1 LQEGSVESLYAKKK
15 NELLKLISEIQ
26 TLQINHKMPLDQFK
40 EKLEHNIF
48 NIVVMGQF
56 KRGKTSLINTL
67 IGDDLLPVAVVPL
80 TSIATIITY
89 GEDTKISVCFNDG
102 RCETIE
108 INQLADYV
116 TEKGN
121 PKNIKDVAE
130 VYITYPSK
138 YLKDGVRLIDTPGVG
153 SVYQHNTDVAY
164 HYLPKSD
171 AVFFLVSVDQ
181 PMSQNELDFL
191 KDVKEYSSKIFFIL
205 NKKDYL
211 NDKELLESVEFI
223 KNVLSE
229 IYQSPKIYP
238 ISAKMALLAKKENNP
253 DLLKKSGIEEFLA
266 ELNRFLMEEKGNVL
280 LEAVTK
286 HILKALMQ
294 TEFEIDLE
302 IKSMKMPLG
311 ELEEKL
317 KLFEEKKTVIL
328 QKKSDFE
335 ILLEGEIK
343 NLIKN
348 VLEEDINNHKKQLT
362 TALQKELEKK
372 YLENKKLPLNELYKT
387 LEDAVISE
395 IKLAFDKWMP
405 KEDEKLSKMFE
416 KICNRFS
423 IDVDNIIEELV
434 TFASELFGENRDF
447 IKTEAVWEMKSD
459 FYYRFKRESLMI
471 DALSTTFTM
480 MLPKFIGDKVLL
492 NKLKNYLVT
501 AVDMQSGNIRYDFAE
516 RLNKS
521 KVRFKWEMFDKI
533 SSAVEGIENAIK
545 KGIDK
550 KDKSELEIRAREEVL
565 LDLKSKIQS
574 YKTKLSEIIG

>member
-1 LQEGSVESLYAKKK
+1 
-15 NELLKLISEIQ
+15 
-26 TLQINHKMPLDQFK
+26 
-40 EKLEHNIF
+40 
-48 NIVVMGQF
+48 
-56 KRGKTSLINTL
+56 
-67 IGDDLLPVAVVPL
+67 
-80 TSIATIITY
+80 
-89 GEDTKISVCFNDG
+89 
-102 RCETIE
+102 
-108 INQLADYV
+108 
-116 TEKGN
+116 
-121 PKNIKDVAE
+121 
-130 VYITYPSK
+130 
-138 YLKDGVRLIDTPGVG
+138 
-153 SVYQHNTDVAY
+153 
-164 HYLPKSD
+164 
-171 AVFFLVSVDQ
+171 
-181 PMSQNELDFL
+181 
-191 KDVKEYSSKIFFIL
+191 
-205 NKKDYL
+205 
-211 NDKELLESVEFI
+211 VEFI

-362 TALQKELEKK
+362 TALQKEFEKK

-565 LDLKSKIQS
+565 LDLKSKIQA

>member
-253 DLLKKSGIEEFLA
+253 DMLKKSGIEDFLA

-317 KLFEEKKTVIL
+317 KLFEEKKTEIL

-434 TFASELFGENRDF
+434 TFASELFGENREF

-550 KDKSELEIRAREEVL
+550 KDKSELDIKAREEVL
-565 LDLKSKIQS
+565 LDLKSKIQA
-574 YKTKLSEIIG
+574 YKRKLSEIIG

>member
-1 LQEGSVESLYAKKK
+1 VESLYAKKK

-138 YLKDGVRLIDTPGVG
+138 YLKDGVRLVDTPGVG

-164 HYLPKSD
+164 RYLPKSD

-253 DLLKKSGIEEFLA
+253 DLLKKSGIEDFLA

-286 HILKALMQ
+286 HILKTLMQ

-317 KLFEEKKTVIL
+317 KLFEEKKTEIL

-372 YLENKKLPLNELYKT
+372 YLENKNLPLNELYKT

-434 TFASELFGENRDF
+434 TFASELFGENREF

-550 KDKSELEIRAREEVL
+550 KDKSELEIKAREEVL
-565 LDLKSKIQS
+565 LDLKSKIQA

>member
-1 LQEGSVESLYAKKK
+1 MESLYAKKK

-138 YLKDGVRLIDTPGVG
+138 YLKDGVRLVDTPGVG

-253 DLLKKSGIEEFLA
+253 DMLKKSGIEDFLA

-317 KLFEEKKTVIL
+317 KLFEEKKTEIL

-434 TFASELFGENRDF
+434 TFASELFGENREF

-550 KDKSELEIRAREEVL
+550 KDKSELEIKAREEVL
-565 LDLKSKIQS
+565 LDLKSKIQA
-574 YKTKLSEIIG
+574 YKRKLSEIIG

>member
-1 LQEGSVESLYAKKK
+1 MESLYAKKK

-138 YLKDGVRLIDTPGVG
+138 YLKDGVRLVDTPGVG

-317 KLFEEKKTVIL
+317 KLFEEKKTEIL

-434 TFASELFGENRDF
+434 TFASELFGENREF

-550 KDKSELEIRAREEVL
+550 KDKSELEIKAREEVL
-565 LDLKSKIQS
+565 LDLKSKIQA

>member
-1 LQEGSVESLYAKKK
+1 VESLYSKKK

-40 EKLEHNIF
+40 EKLEYNIF

-102 RCETIE
+102 RCEAIE

-253 DLLKKSGIEEFLA
+253 DMLKKSGIEDFLA

-317 KLFEEKKTVIL
+317 KLFEEKKTEIL

-434 TFASELFGENRDF
+434 TFASELFGENREF

-550 KDKSELEIRAREEVL
+550 KDKSELEIKAREEVL
-565 LDLKSKIQS
+565 LDLKSKIQA
-574 YKTKLSEIIG
+574 YKRKLSEIIG

>member
-1 LQEGSVESLYAKKK
+1 MESLYAKKK

-138 YLKDGVRLIDTPGVG
+138 YLKDGVRLVDTPGVG

-164 HYLPKSD
+164 RYLPKSD

-253 DLLKKSGIEEFLA
+253 DLLKKSGIEDFLA

-286 HILKALMQ
+286 HILKTLMQ

-317 KLFEEKKTVIL
+317 KLFEEKKTEIL

-372 YLENKKLPLNELYKT
+372 YLENKNLPLNELYKT

-434 TFASELFGENRDF
+434 TFASELFGENREF

-550 KDKSELEIRAREEVL
+550 KDKSELEIKAREEVL
-565 LDLKSKIQS
+565 LDLKSKIQA

>member
-253 DLLKKSGIEEFLA
+253 DMLKKSGIEDFLA

-317 KLFEEKKTVIL
+317 KLFEEKKTEIL

-434 TFASELFGENRDF
+434 TFASELFGENREF

-550 KDKSELEIRAREEVL
+550 KDKSELEIKAREEVL
-565 LDLKSKIQS
+565 LDLKSKIQA
-574 YKTKLSEIIG
+574 YKRKLSEIIG

>member
-1 LQEGSVESLYAKKK
+1 VESLYAKKK

-164 HYLPKSD
+164 RYLPKSD

-253 DLLKKSGIEEFLA
+253 DLLKKSGIEDFLA

-286 HILKALMQ
+286 HILKTLMQ

-317 KLFEEKKTVIL
+317 KLFEEKKTEIL

-434 TFASELFGENRDF
+434 TFASELFGENREF

-550 KDKSELEIRAREEVL
+550 KDKSELEIKAREEVL
-565 LDLKSKIQS
+565 LDLKSKIQA

>member
-1 LQEGSVESLYAKKK
+1 MESLYAKKK

-138 YLKDGVRLIDTPGVG
+138 YLKDGVRLVDTPGVG

-253 DLLKKSGIEEFLA
+253 DMLKKSGIEDFLA

-317 KLFEEKKTVIL
+317 KLFEEKKTEIL

-387 LEDAVISE
+387 LEDAVIGE

-434 TFASELFGENRDF
+434 TFASELFGENREF

-550 KDKSELEIRAREEVL
+550 KDKSELEIKAREEVL
-565 LDLKSKIQS
+565 LDLKSKIQA
-574 YKTKLSEIIG
+574 YKRKLSEIIG

>member
-1 LQEGSVESLYAKKK
+1 VESLYAKKK

-253 DLLKKSGIEEFLA
+253 DMLKKSGIEDFLA

-317 KLFEEKKTVIL
+317 KLFEEKKTEIL

-434 TFASELFGENRDF
+434 TFASELFGENREF

-550 KDKSELEIRAREEVL
+550 KDKSELDIKAREEVL
-565 LDLKSKIQS
+565 LDLKSKIQA
-574 YKTKLSEIIG
+574 YKRKLSEIIG